1 MKVSDCIAAYHA
13 LSAEIFDE
21 PWRPKAWKL
30 SKALLGLTGSTDEAR
45 SKRLRAVVCRIIRDY
60 LPAEEKSYW
69 AEKGEQ
75 FEPEKVYL
83 NGDIEGARETCST
96 WDFILLH
103 NANSVYGFLT

>member
-13 LSAEIFDE
+13 LSAEIFEE

-30 SKALLGLTGSTDEAR
+30 SQAVPELTGSSDEAR
-45 SKRLRAVVCRIIRDY
+45 SKRLRAEVCRIIEEY

-69 AEKGEQ
+69 AEQGEQ

-83 NGDIEGARETCST
+83 NGDIEGAVETCST
-96 WDFILLH
+96 WDFIFG
-103 NANSVYGFLT
+103 VTQIQCMIF